1 MVTISEGEKTIYQG
15 VLENIASFGFTKVS
29 RSMLQ
34 KDRPDGIAWQI
45 RFGGRKDAASTRI
58 LISVFAGIRFEDI
71 ESVRA
76 RDLDDD
82 RAPSIS
88 VPIHF
93 LHKDQHLI
101 EWDSEDRESIALIA
115 KDVRDYAIP
124 FFERYENLAALL
136 EALKSPNPMD
146 WLSISRTERPELMA
160 AIMVVLGMKDE
171 ARRVLQQ
178 AIEERRTKPIGHR
191 LPFERMLDRLFG

>member
-1 MVTISEGEKTIYQG
+1 MVTISEAEKTICQG
-15 VLENIASFGFTKVS
+15 VLKNIASFGFVKVG
-29 RSMLQ
+29 RAMLQ
-34 KDRPDGIAWQI
+34 KDRTDGISWQI
-45 RFGGRKDAASTRI
+45 RFGGRRDATSMRI
-58 LISVFAGIRFEDI
+58 LISVFAGIRFEDV
-71 ESVRA
+71 ESVRE

-93 LHKDQHLI
+93 LHKDQRLT
-101 EWDSEDRESIALIA
+101 EWDWEDRKSITLIA
-115 KDVRDYAIP
+115 KDVKDHAIP
-124 FFERYENLAALL
+124 FFERYENLAVLL

-160 AIMVVLGMKDE
+160 SIMVVLGMKDE

-178 AIEERRTKPIGHR
+178 AIEERQTKPIGHR
-191 LPFERMLDRLFG
+191 LPFERMLKRLFG